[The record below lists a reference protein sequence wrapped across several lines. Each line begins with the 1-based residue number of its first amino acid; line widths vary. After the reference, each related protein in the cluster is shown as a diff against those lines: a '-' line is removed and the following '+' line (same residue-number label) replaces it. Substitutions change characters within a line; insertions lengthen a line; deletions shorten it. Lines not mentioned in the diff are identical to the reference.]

1 MLVPTQDSHHYARAD
16 RAGAPCKERE
26 DEAEQ
31 LPHVPAAGIT
41 AYLESGGTI
50 EKGCRGTGDE
60 RRRAFPMRQAL
71 KALGATFVGAALL
84 AIFALVPAYAQ
95 TVPHA
100 DWVRNYSSGYN
111 PDFAVAYALAVDAS
125 GNVYVTGSSY
135 GANGLADYATIK
147 YSSSGETLWVQRY
160 NGPGDD
166 WDAATELV
174 LDSSGNVYVT
184 GHSYGSDFFDY
195 VTIKYS
201 PVGTEEWVARYNGPG
216 NSDDRPNAL
225 AVDASGNVY
234 VTGYS
239 SNDYATI
246 KYSPSGIQQW
256 VARYNGPGNTADRAW
271 ALAVD
276 GSGNVYVTGDS
287 GEGSSN
293 LSDYVTVK
301 YDSAGVQ
308 QWAARYNN
316 SYDYATDLAVD
327 PAGSVYVTG
336 YSYGFGT
343 YYDYAT
349 IKYSAAG
356 HQRWVARYH
365 GGTGDD
371 FAYDLAADASGN
383 VYVTGETVGSGTGS
397 DYGTVKYNAK
407 GRQQWV
413 ARYNGPGEAYAS
425 DRANAVAIDASGNV
439 YVTGE
444 SEGSGTETD
453 YATVK
458 YNAAGFQVWVARYNG
473 PGNSFDHA
481 TALAVDASGKVSSG
495 KVYVTGRSSYV
506 GGSVYTTIKYSLI
519 STSMGADP

>member
-1 MLVPTQDSHHYARAD
+1 MLAPTQDSHHYARAD

-26 DEAEQ
+26 DEDEQ

-41 AYLESGGTI
+41 ACLEGGGTI

-71 KALGATFVGAALL
+71 KALGTTFVGAALL

-95 TVPHA
+95 TVPQA
-100 DWVRNYSSGYN
+100 DWVRNYSSGYD
-111 PDFAVAYALAVDAS
+111 PAFAFAYALAVDTS

-147 YSSSGETLWVQRY
+147 YRSSGETLWVQRY
-160 NGPGDD
+160 NGPGDN

-195 VTIKYS
+195 I
-201 PVGTEEWVARYNGPG
+201 
-216 NSDDRPNAL
+216 
-225 AVDASGNVY
+225 
-234 VTGYS
+234 
-239 SNDYATI
+239 
-246 KYSPSGIQQW
+246 
-256 VARYNGPGNTADRAW
+256 
-271 ALAVD
+271 
-276 GSGNVYVTGDS
+276 
-287 GEGSSN
+287 
-293 LSDYVTVK
+293 TVK

-383 VYVTGETVGSGTGS
+383 VYVTGETVGS
-397 DYGTVKYNAK
+397 
-407 GRQQWV
+407 
-413 ARYNGPGEAYAS
+413 
-425 DRANAVAIDASGNV
+425 
-439 YVTGE
+439 
-444 SEGSGTETD
+444 
-453 YATVK
+453 
-458 YNAAGFQVWVARYNG
+458 
-473 PGNSFDHA
+473 
-481 TALAVDASGKVSSG
+481 
-495 KVYVTGRSSYV
+495 
-506 GGSVYTTIKYSLI
+506 
-519 STSMGADP
+519 

>member
-1 MLVPTQDSHHYARAD
+1 MLAPTQDSHHYARAD

-26 DEAEQ
+26 DEDEQ

-41 AYLESGGTI
+41 ACLEGGGTI

-71 KALGATFVGAALL
+71 KALGTTFVGAALL

-95 TVPHA
+95 TVPQA
-100 DWVRNYSSGYN
+100 DWVRNYSSGYD
-111 PDFAVAYALAVDAS
+111 PAFAFAY
-125 GNVYVTGSSY
+125 
-135 GANGLADYATIK
+135 
-147 YSSSGETLWVQRY
+147 
-160 NGPGDD
+160 
-166 WDAATELV
+166 
-174 LDSSGNVYVT
+174 
-184 GHSYGSDFFDY
+184 
-195 VTIKYS
+195 
-201 PVGTEEWVARYNGPG
+201 
-216 NSDDRPNAL
+216 AL

-383 VYVTGETVGSGTGS
+383 VYVTGETFGSGTGS
-397 DYGTVKYNAK
+397 EYGTVKYNAK

-413 ARYNGPGEAYAS
+413 ARYNGPGNAYAS

-444 SEGSGTETD
+444 SEGSD
-453 YATVK
+453 
-458 YNAAGFQVWVARYNG
+458 R
-473 PGNSFDHA
+473 
-481 TALAVDASGKVSSG
+481 
-495 KVYVTGRSSYV
+495 
-506 GGSVYTTIKYSLI
+506 
-519 STSMGADP
+519 